1 MLKKGLIWFGIVLI
15 ILISVCAF
23 IFIPRTNADK
33 EDFSY
38 DMNVSYIGESKINV
52 RVELKNESFHT
63 IKYASNVG
71 GPIFIECMGETETF
85 SEEINSGCE
94 FGYLLPKQTLVY
106 SHDYELN
113 EEKSKIRLLII
124 MSFKNNDIIFEINSD
139 IKHQ

>member
-63 IKYASNVG
+63 IRYASNVG
-71 GPIFIECMGETETF
+71 GPIFIIECN
-85 SEEINSGCE
+85 EIKTTCYACE
-94 FGYLLPKQTLVY
+94 NRKDFLLGMKKPPCYNWFGSDSQ
-106 SHDYELN
+106 
-113 EEKSKIRLLII
+113 
-124 MSFKNNDIIFEINSD
+124 NNLTGGTING
-139 IKHQ
+139 